1 MKHRNPHH
9 SDMKT
14 RLNINDSLL
23 AQAKAFAAEQ
33 QTSLTRLVEEG
44 LRLRLRGQKN
54 YSKKRKQHIYVYQ
67 GRGGVMPQLNPLS
80 NKATLD
86 ILDKDI

>member
-1 MKHRNPHH
+1 
-9 SDMKT
+9 MKT
-14 RLNINDSLL
+14 TLNINDSLL

-44 LRLRLRGQKN
+44 LRLRLRGQKT